1 MSTTVDLYDVQGIIA
16 NSRLQYG
23 FIKSRY
29 VLYRITHHQAGRE
42 FIAGLLPKITM
53 GAISPSAGPILGVVT
68 NVAFTYEGLKYLGV
82 PNSSLRSFPEEFSMG
97 MKARRDILD
106 DTGVSD
112 PDNWDPVWH
121 SKESHQPV
129 HILIS
134 ISGLTVEE
142 IEKRYGEIRQLI
154 EASNQ
159 GVEQLVGHRD
169 ENGSDAAYQEGSLVF
184 QDGLPTPK
192 EHFGYTDGISETYF
206 QGASDDP
213 EGAIGGGKPTG
224 GDPHDASGWAPLET
238 GEFLLGYKD
247 EASETAG
254 TIVPSV
260 LARNGTFMVYR
271 KLHQNVGTF
280 NAFMEKM
287 GAKFPGG
294 KEMLAA
300 KFVGRWRN
308 GAPITSFPTEAEADR
323 FMTDYNEAKRK
334 YLLFPAD
341 VGVKARYTELH
352 RQLVGFDYNKDLDGV
367 RCPTGAHTRRVNPRG
382 YLEFNKK
389 NAFETPGAL
398 DNRRRIVRRGSPYGE
413 VKDPTRDD
421 GDHGVIIII
430 LNASITRQFEF
441 VQQQWIN
448 SGNDFKLANEKD
460 PLLGNHG
467 PNDAGASENH
477 EKKENGNKQIEQNV
491 PGRLVV
497 NADPKGNQ
505 PPFLCN
511 KIPTFVETRGGDYFF
526 IPSMTALQ
534 LIAQGIVDPT

>member
-1 MSTTVDLYDVQGIIA
+1 
-16 NSRLQYG
+16 
-23 FIKSRY
+23 
-29 VLYRITHHQAGRE
+29 
-42 FIAGLLPKITM
+42 
-53 GAISPSAGPILGVVT
+53 
-68 NVAFTYEGLKYLGV
+68 
-82 PNSSLRSFPEEFSMG
+82 
-97 MKARRDILD
+97 
-106 DTGVSD
+106 
-112 PDNWDPVWH
+112 
-121 SKESHQPV
+121 
-129 HILIS
+129 
-134 ISGLTVEE
+134 
-142 IEKRYGEIRQLI
+142 
-154 EASNQ
+154 
-159 GVEQLVGHRD
+159 
-169 ENGSDAAYQEGSLVF
+169 
-184 QDGLPTPK
+184 
-192 EHFGYTDGISETYF
+192 
-206 QGASDDP
+206 
-213 EGAIGGGKPTG
+213 
-224 GDPHDASGWAPLET
+224 
-238 GEFLLGYKD
+238 
-247 EASETAG
+247 
-254 TIVPSV
+254 
-260 LARNGTFMVYR
+260 MVYR

-280 NAFMEKM
+280 NGFMEKM

-308 GAPITSFPTEAEADR
+308 GAPITSFPTETEADR
-323 FMTDYNEAKRK
+323 FMADYNEVKRK
-334 YLLFPAD
+334 YSLFPED

-398 DNRRRIVRRGSPYGE
+398 DNRRRIIRRGSPYGE

-467 PNDAGASENH
+467 PNNTGASENH
-477 EKKENGNKQIEQNV
+477 ENKENGNKQIEQNV

-497 NADPKGNQ
+497 NADPNGNQ

-534 LIAQGIVDPT
+534 LIAEGIVDPT